1 MSNERLDKSLPFLS
15 CWRGNKKSYHQ
26 SPSIAISSD
35 SHVNTIESDIMEVI
49 NSERLSMPKLSLE
62 SFIVAERLARIRI
75 RASNVRRETAVSKPR
90 RTAIETETLFSSL
103 NEL

>member
-1 MSNERLDKSLPFLS
+1 MSNERLDKSLPFSS

-49 NSERLSMPKLSLE
+49 NSERLSLPKLSLE
-62 SFIVAERLARIRI
+62 SFIVAERLAQI